1 LTPPTSNAA
10 KTGWLHF
17 FRESLSVDTKAA
29 EDEKGKQNVKLLKL
43 LLLRRKSEVVT
54 ESVAFTEE
62 IIISTQMNQ
71 FCYVVV
77 VVALDF
83 CQKFNEVR

>member
-1 LTPPTSNAA
+1 
-10 KTGWLHF
+10 
-17 FRESLSVDTKAA
+17 VDTKAA
-29 EDEKGKQNVKLLKL
+29 EDEKGKQNVKLLRL

-62 IIISTQMNQ
+62 IIISTQMTQN
-71 FCYVVV
+71 

-83 CQKFNEVR
+83 

>member
-1 LTPPTSNAA
+1 
-10 KTGWLHF
+10 
-17 FRESLSVDTKAA
+17 VDTKAA
-29 EDEKGKQNVKLLKL
+29 EDEKGKQNVKLLML

-83 CQKFNEVR
+83 

>member
-1 LTPPTSNAA
+1 LVILTPPTSNAA

-17 FRESLSVDTKAA
+17 FRESLSVETKAA

-62 IIISTQMNQ
+62 IIISTQMTQN
-71 FCYVVV
+71 